1 MSNETSYIVYLISE
15 MISKWPWGLQC
26 IRVDCWKLPR
36 LELLK
41 FSINGYRSETG
52 LPPQHAPFYW
62 I

>member
-41 FSINGYRSETG
+41 FSI
-52 LPPQHAPFYW
+52 
-62 I
+62 